1 MSGQALRPVPPA
13 ETAVVTREQLPARR
27 SLPPIVL
34 RPVDPAMDAAQPRTR
49 WVVWLGLLV
58 MVGFFGGFMAWAV
71 FAPLSEAAVAPGV
84 IKVEG
89 TRRTL
94 QHLEG
99 GIVREI
105 LVRDG
110 DRVTPGQ
117 VVMRLD
123 EIQSGSTLEALRAQR
138 GALLAQMA
146 RISAEMA
153 RAQQIPFPPELLA
166 ATDARTMESVA
177 GQRALFQARMSSL
190 ASQLSVLETRR
201 DQARATISSAEGQLT
216 ASRRQLELIRQEENM
231 RRGLVNQGLARLP
244 ELLALQRGAVG
255 LEGQVI
261 DLQGQIARSRGT
273 IAENDMQIRATL
285 DQRMQEVGTE
295 AREVAGRLAEAEE
308 RLRAA
313 ADVATRREILAS
325 DAGTIVN
332 LRVFTVGA
340 VVRPGD
346 PLMDL
351 VPSQDRLVAEVNVQP
366 MDIDVVYPGLLA
378 EIRLPAFKQRLVPYL
393 HGRVTFVASDVT
405 TDQQSRQS
413 YYRAF
418 VAIDEDQLA
427 RLPGVALT
435 PGMPVEAHVLT
446 GSRSFWRYM
455 TQPIRD
461 SMSRAFVEQ

>member
-1 MSGQALRPVPPA
+1 V
-13 ETAVVTREQLPARR
+13 
-27 SLPPIVL
+27 
-34 RPVDPAMDAAQPRTR
+34 
-49 WVVWLGLLV
+49 GLLV

-71 FAPLSEAAVAPGV
+71 LAPLSEAAIAPGV

-89 TRRTL
+89 TRRTI

-110 DRVTPGQ
+110 DRVAAGQ

-123 EIQSGSTLEALRAQR
+123 EIQSGSTLEALRSQR
-138 GALLAQMA
+138 AALLAQMA

-153 RAQQIPFPPELLA
+153 RAQDIPFPAELTV
-166 ATDARTMESVA
+166 ATDTRTMETVA

-201 DQARATISSAEGQLT
+201 DQARATISSAEGQLS
-216 ASRRQLELIRQEENM
+216 ASRRQLELIRQEEVM

-261 DLQGQIARSRGT
+261 DLQGQISRSRGS

-295 AREVAGRLAEAEE
+295 AREVAGRLAEVEE

-313 ADVATRREILAS
+313 ADVATRREILATE
-325 DAGTIVN
+325 AGTIVN
-332 LRVFTVGA
+332 LRVFTLGA

-366 MDIDVVYPGLLA
+366 MDIDVVYPGLQA

-393 HGRVTFVASDVT
+393 HGQVTFVASDVT
-405 TDQQSRQS
+405 TDQQTRQTH
-413 YYRAF
+413 YRAYI
-418 VAIDEDQLA
+418 AIDQDQLA
-427 RLPGVALT
+427 RLRGVTLT

-446 GSRSFWRYM
+446 GSRSFWHYM